1 VGNPSTWKE
10 NQSSDKLETKTMKEI
25 IINPI
30 TRIEGHA
37 KVTIFLN
44 EDSSVKEARFQVT
57 DFRGFEKF
65 SEGRPFY
72 EMPSIT
78 SRACGIC
85 PVSHLLASGK
95 ACDEIVAINPPKTAV
110 LLRRLMHNGQIIQS
124 HALNFFHL
132 SAPDFLLGMDA
143 DPAIR
148 NVFGL
153 IEKQPDLAR
162 EGIRLRKFGQDIIE
176 NVAGKKIHSSEWVLP
191 GGAKWPLTKE
201 RADFLKSN
209 LPEAQA
215 TTLKTINM
223 FKNWLSSCTEEV
235 ETYGDF
241 PSYYLGLTTSSGGL
255 EMYDGNIRI
264 VDNEGNIVAD
274 QLNPDKYY
282 EYIGEAVEPYSF
294 MKFPYYKPM
303 GYPNGMYRVG
313 PLARLNIS
321 SHCGTPLAD
330 EELKEFKK
338 LGKNGIVQ
346 STFHYH
352 YARLIET
359 LFCIEKTKEIL
370 EDPDVLSER
379 VCTKT
384 YVNNNEGVGVA
395 EAPRGT
401 LIHHYKVDPEGMIT
415 KVNMII
421 ATEHNNLAYNKAVT
435 QVAKKY
441 VIAEKLQEGMLNR
454 VESVIRSFDPCLSCA
469 THMVGQMPLDV
480 QLLDAEGK
488 LVDRKTR

>member
-1 VGNPSTWKE
+1 
-10 NQSSDKLETKTMKEI
+10 MKDNTI
-25 IINPI
+25 VINPI

-37 KVTIFLN
+37 KVTIFLDDESN
-44 EDSSVKEARFQVT
+44 VKDARFQVT

-72 EMPSIT
+72 EMPNIT

-85 PVSHLLASGK
+85 PVSHLLASAK
-95 ACDEIVAINPPKTAV
+95 ACDAIVAMNVPQTVV
-110 LLRRLMHNGQIIQS
+110 LLRRLMHMGQMIQS

-132 SAPDFLLGMDA
+132 SAPDFLLGMDY
-143 DPAIR
+143 DPAER

-153 IEKQPDLAR
+153 MAKQPDLVR
-162 EGIRLRKFGQDIIE
+162 QGIRLRKFGQDIIE
-176 NVAGKKIHSSEWVLP
+176 NVAGKKIHSSEWIVP

-201 RADFLKSN
+201 RADNLKAG
-209 LPEAQA
+209 LPEALT
-215 TTLKTINM
+215 TTLKTLAL
-223 FKNWLSSCTEEV
+223 FKNWLQGCTEEV

-241 PSYYLGLTTSSGGL
+241 PSLYLGLVTSTGGL
-255 EMYDGNIRI
+255 EHYDGKIRI
-264 VDNEGNIVAD
+264 VDNNGNIVAD
-274 QLNPDKYY
+274 MLEPAKYY
-282 EYIGEAVEPYSF
+282 EYIGEAVEPWSY
-294 MKFPYYKPM
+294 MKFPYYKPL
-303 GYPNGMYRVG
+303 GYSHGMYRVG

-330 EELKEFKK
+330 AELKEFKK
-338 LGKNGIVQ
+338 LGKHGIVQ

-352 YARLIET
+352 YARLIEA
-359 LFCIEKTKEIL
+359 LFCIETTKALLDDPEIL
-370 EDPDVLSER
+370 SEH
-379 VCTKT
+379 VCTKA
-384 YVNNNEGVGVA
+384 YVNNSEGVGVA

-401 LIHHYKVDPEGMIT
+401 LIHHYQVDPQGMIT

-441 VIAEKLQEGMLNR
+441 VKAQKLQEGMLNR

-480 QLLDAEGK
+480 QLFNAEGK